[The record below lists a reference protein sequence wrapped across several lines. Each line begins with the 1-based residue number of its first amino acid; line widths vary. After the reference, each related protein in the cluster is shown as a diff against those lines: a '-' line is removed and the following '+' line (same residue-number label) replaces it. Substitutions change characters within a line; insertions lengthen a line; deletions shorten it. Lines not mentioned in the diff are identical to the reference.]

1 MGDKKRG
8 RSQPQGSAA
17 PLSVLPL
24 PPSSPREV
32 RADISTMNGA
42 LSVCEKR
49 VQLINSCWLLRS
61 YNKCVVWE
69 AQRDAL
75 ATICRFN
82 ARLSAKGYSWLWP
95 AIAAALTS
103 KHHWLVI
110 ACDSCDTIID
120 LDLTVKLPI
129 GIAWT
134 TFGVA
139 LQRLGLAS

>member
-1 MGDKKRG
+1 
-8 RSQPQGSAA
+8 
-17 PLSVLPL
+17 
-24 PPSSPREV
+24 
-32 RADISTMNGA
+32 MNGA

-69 AQRDAL
+69 AERDAL
-75 ATICRFN
+75 ATIRRFN

-120 LDLTVKLPI
+120 VDLTVKLPI
-129 GIAWT
+129 GIA
-134 TFGVA
+134 
-139 LQRLGLAS
+139 

>member
-49 VQLINSCWLLRS
+49 VQLIKFLL
-61 YNKCVVWE
+61 VV
-69 AQRDAL
+69 AVVQQVCRVGSGARR
-75 ATICRFN
+75 IRRFN

-129 GIAWT
+129 GNAWT

>member
-1 MGDKKRG
+1 M
-8 RSQPQGSAA
+8 GSA
-17 PLSVLPL
+17 
-24 PPSSPREV
+24 R
-32 RADISTMNGA
+32 GA
-42 LSVCEKR
+42 LAPVR
-49 VQLINSCWLLRS
+49 
-61 YNKCVVWE
+61 
-69 AQRDAL
+69 
-75 ATICRFN
+75 RFN

-129 GIAWT
+129 GAWT